1 MTLGLV
7 SIDTE
12 ESSGKS
18 IAEIS
23 AAVVSTGTME
33 NWSSIS
39 SKVGL
44 TPSGISKSVSR
55 LPLIWEIDDPI
66 SKV

>member
-1 MTLGLV
+1 M
-7 SIDTE
+7 SIDME
-12 ESSGKS
+12 ESRGRD

-39 SKVGL
+39 SKVGF
-44 TPSGISKSVSR
+44 TPIGISNSESM
-55 LPLIWEIDDPI
+55 LSLIWEIDDPM

>member
-1 MTLGLV
+1 M
-7 SIDTE
+7 E
-12 ESSGKS
+12 ESRGRD

-39 SKVGL
+39 SKVGF
-44 TPSGISKSVSR
+44 TPIGISNSESM
-55 LPLIWEIDDPI
+55 LSLIWEIDDPM